1 MRRVIHWGIWT
12 LFVVASA
19 VNAQVVGTQVTPSNT
34 HHSSANSFLWKI
46 EKPDQPVSYLLG
58 TIHLGKEKSQL
69 SSQFVDILKRTSV
82 LVTEVNVMPEDD
94 EMNDMGL
101 MLIDYSFDLSKTLSG
116 DYYFALQQQLSSV
129 MPNEYVKHVKPW
141 AAFAMIA
148 YSKPDGYSELFGL
161 DMLLTKEAKTLK
173 KTRVFLETLEDSL
186 RYFADLPEERV
197 ISIIQVILDHY
208 DDAQSETQELIQLYQ
223 TNQVDE
229 VVNML
234 SGQSQLLDYFSED
247 EKRFWQNWFHQ
258 KLLMERN
265 RNWLP
270 KLEQQL
276 AKESS
281 LVAVGAGHLFGDEG
295 LINLLKT
302 QGYQLT
308 PVAIN

>member
-1 MRRVIHWGIWT
+1 MKRVIHWGIWT

-19 VNAQVVGTQVTPSNT
+19 VNAQVVGTQVTPSNA

-46 EKPDQPVSYLLG
+46 EKPNQPVSYLLG
-58 TIHLGKEKSQL
+58 TIHLGKENSQL
-69 SSQFVDILKRTSV
+69 SLQLMNILKHTSV
-82 LVTEVNVMPEDD
+82 LITEVNVMPEDD

-101 MLIDYSFDLSKTLSG
+101 MLIDDSFDLSKTLSG
-116 DYYFALQQQLSSV
+116 DYYFALRQQLSSV
-129 MPNEYVKHVKPW
+129 IPGEYVKHVKPW

-161 DMLLTKEAKTLK
+161 DMLLTKEANILK
-173 KTRVFLETLEDSL
+173 KTRVFLETFEDSL

-197 ISIIQVILDHY
+197 ISMIQVILDHY
-208 DDAQSETQELIQLYQ
+208 DEAQSETKELIQLYQ
-223 TNQVDE
+223 TNQVDD

-234 SGQSQLLDYFSED
+234 SGQSHLLDYFSDD

-258 KLLMERN
+258 QLLIERN

-270 KLEQQL
+270 KLERQL

-281 LVAVGAGHLFGDEG
+281 LVAVGAGHLFGDDG
-295 LINLLKT
+295 LVNLLKN
-302 QGYQLT
+302 QGYQVI
-308 PVAIN
+308 PVPVD